1 MNSGYAIPAVAL
13 VVVATVLVGAFG
25 LRISRTTSDF
35 YVASRTVGPR
45 LNAAAISGEYLSA
58 ASFLGIAGLV
68 LVQGPDMLWYP
79 VGYTAGYLVL
89 LLFVAAPLRRSG
101 AYTLPDFAEARLAS
115 QGVRRLAGA
124 FVVGVG
130 WLYLLPQLQGAGLTL
145 TVLSGAPDWLGGV
158 IVAVVVTAIVAAGGM
173 RSITFVQAFQYW
185 LKLTALLV
193 PALFLVLAWQGDGAP
208 GRAFE
213 EPAAFREQRSVRV
226 DDTLTLKLAEP
237 LTVTAEGTVDGRAH
251 DGTRLILPAGI
262 HRIEAGTRLTFAAD
276 TPVPA
281 AGRGADDALSPSR
294 AESRTERPLYATYG
308 LILATFLGTMGLPH
322 VVVRFYTS
330 PTGVAARR
338 TTVAVLGL
346 IGAFYLLP
354 PVYGALGRLYAPE
367 LTLTGDAD
375 AAVLLLPDRV
385 LGGVGGDL
393 LGALVAG
400 GAFAAFLSTASGL
413 TMAVAGVLTQDVLPS
428 RAVPHF
434 RLGTLLAMA
443 VPLAASALVGGLPV
457 ADAVGLAFAVSASS
471 FCPLLVLG
479 IWWRRLTPPGA
490 AAGML
495 VGGGSALL
503 AVAATMGGFPGGG
516 GALHALLAWPAL
528 WSVPLGFLT
537 MVLVSLATPGRVPAG
552 TAAILARFHL
562 PEELGTEE
570 LRGDDGLQ
578 AGGAATGP
586 GAEGPRGGGPRT
598 GPRTGPPEPERAR
611 AEGPVTGALR
621 DGAGLR
627 PARPPAASAPDAPH
641 RPTER
646 RDGDRAGSRQAG
658 SEPTESGLPGEP
670 SRPGRLGRGG
680 DRAETPPAGGEPP
693 GESSRSTGPWD
704 GDGRRAGGFQTRS
717 GPSEVGVPGA
727 AWGGDGRTGVPLAG
741 SGPSGETSRRAGPWE
756 GGGSAG
762 GSPAGSGPPEGGP
775 SGAPDERG
783 AP

>member
-1 MNSGYAIPAVAL
+1 MNSSYAVPAVAL
-13 VVVATVLVGAFG
+13 VVLATVLVGAFG

-68 LVQGPDMLWYP
+68 LTQGPDMLWYP

-101 AYTLPDFAEARLAS
+101 AYTLPDFAEARLSS
-115 QGVRRLAGA
+115 QAVRRLAGA
-124 FVVGVG
+124 FVVGTG

-145 TVLSGAPDWLGGV
+145 TVLTGAPDSLGGL
-158 IVAVVVTAIVAAGGM
+158 IVAVVVVAIVAAGGM

-193 PALFLVLAWQGDGAP
+193 PALFLILAWQGDGAP
-208 GRAFE
+208 RHAFD
-213 EPAAFREQRSVRV
+213 EPATFREHSVVRV
-226 DDTLTLKLAEP
+226 DDTLDVKLDRP
-237 LTVTAEGTVDGRAH
+237 LTVTVTGTIDGRTH
-251 DGTRLILPAGI
+251 DERELRLPAGT
-262 HRIEAGTRLTFAAD
+262 HRIESGTRLTFAQGAE
-276 TPVPA
+276 VPEPDHR
-281 AGRGADDALSPSR
+281 AGGGLSPSQ
-294 AESRTERPLYATYG
+294 AENRGERPLYATYG

-330 PTGVAARR
+330 PHGVAARR

-367 LTLTGDAD
+367 LTLAGDAD
-375 AAVLLLPDRV
+375 AAILLLPDRMI
-385 LGGVGGDL
+385 GGLGGDL

-428 RAVPHF
+428 RGVRHF
-434 RLGTLLAMA
+434 RLGTVLAMA
-443 VPLAASALVGGLPV
+443 VPLAASVLVGGLPV

-503 AVAATMGGFPGGG
+503 AVAATMAGFPGA

-537 MVLVSLATPGRVPAG
+537 MILVSLATPGRVPAG

-562 PEELGTEE
+562 PEEL
-570 LRGDDGLQ
+570 
-578 AGGAATGP
+578 
-586 GAEGPRGGGPRT
+586 
-598 GPRTGPPEPERAR
+598 R
-611 AEGPVTGALR
+611 AEAK
-621 DGAGLR
+621 A
-627 PARPPAASAPDAPH
+627 
-641 RPTER
+641 
-646 RDGDRAGSRQAG
+646 
-658 SEPTESGLPGEP
+658 
-670 SRPGRLGRGG
+670 
-680 DRAETPPAGGEPP
+680 
-693 GESSRSTGPWD
+693 
-704 GDGRRAGGFQTRS
+704 
-717 GPSEVGVPGA
+717 
-727 AWGGDGRTGVPLAG
+727 
-741 SGPSGETSRRAGPWE
+741 
-756 GGGSAG
+756 
-762 GSPAGSGPPEGGP
+762 
-775 SGAPDERG
+775 
-783 AP
+783 

>member
-1 MNSGYAIPAVAL
+1 MNTAYAVTAVAL
-13 VVVATVLVGAFG
+13 VAVATVLVGAFG

-68 LVQGPDMLWYP
+68 LIQGPDMLWYP

-101 AYTLPDFAEARLAS
+101 AYTLPDFAEARLS
-115 QGVRRLAGA
+115 SHTVRRLAGTL
-124 FVVGVG
+124 VVGVG

-145 TVLSGAPDWLGGV
+145 TVLTDAPDWLGAV
-158 IVAVVVTAIVAAGGM
+158 IVAVVVTVIVAAGGM

-193 PALFLVLAWQGDGAP
+193 PALFLVLAWQRDGAP
-208 GRAFE
+208 SHAFD
-213 EPAAFREQRSVRV
+213 EPAEFREQRVVRV
-226 DDTLTLKLAEP
+226 DGTVDLRITSP
-237 LTVTAEGTVDGRAH
+237 LTVTVDGTVDGRDH
-251 DGTRLILPAGI
+251 TGTEVHLPAGT
-262 HRIEAGTRLTFAAD
+262 HRVDGGTRLTFAAGAE
-276 TPVPA
+276 VPTT
-281 AGRGADDALSPSR
+281 GNGADDALSPSR

-308 LILATFLGTMGLPH
+308 LILATFFGTMGLPH

-330 PTGVAARR
+330 PHGVAARR

-375 AAVLLLPDRV
+375 AAVLLLPGRMV
-385 LGGVGGDL
+385 GGTGGDL

-428 RAVPHF
+428 RGVRHF
-434 RLGTLLAMA
+434 RLGTVLAMA
-443 VPLAASALVGGLPV
+443 VPLAASILVGGLPV

-495 VGGGSALL
+495 VGGGSAFL
-503 AVAATMGGFPGGG
+503 AVAATMAGYPGAGPW
-516 GALHALLAWPAL
+516 HALLAWPAL

-537 MVLVSLATPGRVPAG
+537 MVLVSLATPGRVPPG
-552 TAAILARFHL
+552 TAAVLARFHL
-562 PEELGTEE
+562 PEELRTE
-570 LRGDDGLQ
+570 
-578 AGGAATGP
+578 
-586 GAEGPRGGGPRT
+586 
-598 GPRTGPPEPERAR
+598 
-611 AEGPVTGALR
+611 V
-621 DGAGLR
+621 
-627 PARPPAASAPDAPH
+627 SA
-641 RPTER
+641 
-646 RDGDRAGSRQAG
+646 
-658 SEPTESGLPGEP
+658 
-670 SRPGRLGRGG
+670 
-680 DRAETPPAGGEPP
+680 
-693 GESSRSTGPWD
+693 
-704 GDGRRAGGFQTRS
+704 
-717 GPSEVGVPGA
+717 
-727 AWGGDGRTGVPLAG
+727 
-741 SGPSGETSRRAGPWE
+741 
-756 GGGSAG
+756 
-762 GSPAGSGPPEGGP
+762 
-775 SGAPDERG
+775 
-783 AP
+783 

>member
-1 MNSGYAIPAVAL
+1 MNENYAVPAVAL
-13 VVVATVLVGAFG
+13 VVVATVFVGAFG

-79 VGYTAGYLVL
+79 VGYTVGYLVL
-89 LLFVAAPLRRSG
+89 LIFVAAPLRRSG

-115 QGVRRLAGA
+115 QGMRRLAGA

-145 TVLSGAPDWLGGV
+145 NVLTGASKSLGGV
-158 IVAVVVTAIVAAGGM
+158 IVAVVVVATVAAGGM

-193 PALFLVLAWQGDGAP
+193 PALFLVLAWQDDGAP
-208 GRAFE
+208 RHAFD
-213 EPAAFREQRSVRV
+213 EPARFREHRVVRV
-226 DDTLTLKLAEP
+226 DAGLDLKLGGP
-237 LTVTAEGTVDGRAH
+237 LTVTADGTVDGVRYEAERLRLPTGVH
-251 DGTRLILPAGI
+251 RIEEGTRLAFTKG
-262 HRIEAGTRLTFAAD
+262 D
-276 TPVPA
+276 PVPVA
-281 AGRGADDALSPSR
+281 DRGGNGGMSTSLAEGR
-294 AESRTERPLYATYG
+294 EERPLYATYG

-330 PTGVAARR
+330 PNGVAARR
-338 TTVAVLGL
+338 TTVVVLGL

-385 LGGVGGDL
+385 IGGLGGDL

-428 RAVPHF
+428 RGVRHF
-434 RLGTLLAMA
+434 RLGTVLAMIM
-443 VPLAASALVGGLPV
+443 PLAASMLVGGLPV

-479 IWWRRLTPPGA
+479 IWWHRLTPPGA

-503 AVAATMGGFPGGG
+503 AVAATMAGFPRTGS
-516 GALHALLAWPAL
+516 LHALLAWPAL

-537 MVLVSLATPGRVPAG
+537 MVLVSLATPRRVPAG

-562 PEELGTEE
+562 PEELAQGQVRTEVK
-570 LRGDDGLQ
+570 
-578 AGGAATGP
+578 A
-586 GAEGPRGGGPRT
+586 
-598 GPRTGPPEPERAR
+598 
-611 AEGPVTGALR
+611 
-621 DGAGLR
+621 
-627 PARPPAASAPDAPH
+627 
-641 RPTER
+641 
-646 RDGDRAGSRQAG
+646 
-658 SEPTESGLPGEP
+658 
-670 SRPGRLGRGG
+670 
-680 DRAETPPAGGEPP
+680 
-693 GESSRSTGPWD
+693 
-704 GDGRRAGGFQTRS
+704 
-717 GPSEVGVPGA
+717 
-727 AWGGDGRTGVPLAG
+727 
-741 SGPSGETSRRAGPWE
+741 
-756 GGGSAG
+756 
-762 GSPAGSGPPEGGP
+762 
-775 SGAPDERG
+775 
-783 AP
+783 

>member
-1 MNSGYAIPAVAL
+1 MDQNYAVPAVAL

-101 AYTLPDFAEARLAS
+101 AYTLPDFAEARLGS
-115 QGVRRLAGA
+115 QAVRRLAGA

-145 TVLSGAPDWLGGV
+145 AVLTDAPDWFGGV
-158 IVAVVVTAIVAAGGM
+158 LVAVVVVATVAAGGM

-193 PALFLVLAWQGDGAP
+193 PALFLVLAWQSDGAP
-208 GRAFE
+208 RDAFD
-213 EPAAFREQRSVRV
+213 EPAAFREQSVVRV
-226 DDTLTLKLAEP
+226 DDSLDLKLSQP
-237 LTVTAEGTVDGRAH
+237 LGVTATGTVDGRRYE
-251 DGTRLILPAGI
+251 DERVELPAGVHHI
-262 HRIEAGTRLTFAAD
+262 ARGTRLTFTKGD
-276 TPVPA
+276 PVPA
-281 AGRGADDALSPSR
+281 ADRGSNGGMSTSLASGR
-294 AESRTERPLYATYG
+294 EERPLYATYG

-330 PTGVAARR
+330 PHGVAARR

-367 LTLTGDAD
+367 LTLTGQAD
-375 AAVLLLPDRV
+375 AAVLLLPDRMI
-385 LGGVGGDL
+385 GGVGGDL

-428 RAVPHF
+428 RGVRHF
-434 RLGTLLAMA
+434 RLGTVLAMA
-443 VPLAASALVGGLPV
+443 VPAAASMLVGGLPV

-495 VGGGSALL
+495 IGGGSALV
-503 AVAATMGGFPGGG
+503 AVGATMAGFPGTGP
-516 GALHALLAWPAL
+516 LHALLAWPAL
-528 WSVPLGFLT
+528 WSVPLGFVT
-537 MVLVSLATPGRVPAG
+537 MIVVSLATPGRVPVG

-562 PEELGTEE
+562 PEELA
-570 LRGDDGLQ
+570 RGQ
-578 AGGAATGP
+578 V
-586 GAEGPRGGGPRT
+586 
-598 GPRTGPPEPERAR
+598 R
-611 AEGPVTGALR
+611 AEAK
-621 DGAGLR
+621 A
-627 PARPPAASAPDAPH
+627 
-641 RPTER
+641 
-646 RDGDRAGSRQAG
+646 
-658 SEPTESGLPGEP
+658 
-670 SRPGRLGRGG
+670 
-680 DRAETPPAGGEPP
+680 
-693 GESSRSTGPWD
+693 
-704 GDGRRAGGFQTRS
+704 
-717 GPSEVGVPGA
+717 
-727 AWGGDGRTGVPLAG
+727 
-741 SGPSGETSRRAGPWE
+741 
-756 GGGSAG
+756 
-762 GSPAGSGPPEGGP
+762 
-775 SGAPDERG
+775 
-783 AP
+783 

>member
-1 MNSGYAIPAVAL
+1 MNSNYAVPAVAL

-115 QGVRRLAGA
+115 QAVRRLAGA

-145 TVLSGAPDWLGGV
+145 TVLTGAPAWLGGV
-158 IVAVVVTAIVAAGGM
+158 IVAAVVVATVAAGGM

-193 PALFLVLAWQGDGAP
+193 PVLFLVLAWQDDGAP
-208 GRAFE
+208 RPAFE
-213 EPAAFREQRSVRV
+213 EPATFREQRAVRV
-226 DDTLTLKLAEP
+226 DAGLDLKLDAP
-237 LTVTAEGTVDGRAH
+237 LTVTVSGTVDGRAH
-251 DGTRLILPAGI
+251 DHDRLRLPAGT
-262 HRIEAGTRLTFAAD
+262 HRVEQGTRLTFD
-276 TPVPA
+276 
-281 AGRGADDALSPSR
+281 RGAAVPTADRSGSGGMSTSLAASR
-294 AESRTERPLYATYG
+294 EERPLYATYG

-330 PTGVAARR
+330 PHGVAARR
-338 TTVAVLGL
+338 TTVAVLAL
-346 IGAFYLLP
+346 IGGFYLLP

-367 LTLTGDAD
+367 LTLTDDAD
-375 AAVLLLPDRV
+375 ATVLLLPERMI
-385 LGGVGGDL
+385 GGLGGDL

-413 TMAVAGVLTQDVLPS
+413 TMAVAGVLTQDVLPA
-428 RAVPHF
+428 RGVRHF
-434 RLGTLLAMA
+434 RLGTVLAMV
-443 VPLAASALVGGLPV
+443 VPLAAGMLVGGLPV

-495 VGGGSALL
+495 VGGGSAFV
-503 AVAATMGGFPGGG
+503 AVAATMAGFPGTGP
-516 GALHALLAWPAL
+516 LHSLLAWPAL
-528 WSVPLGFLT
+528 WSVPLSFLT
-537 MVLVSLATPGRVPAG
+537 MVLVSLATAGRVPVG

-562 PEELGTEE
+562 PEEL
-570 LRGDDGLQ
+570 
-578 AGGAATGP
+578 
-586 GAEGPRGGGPRT
+586 
-598 GPRTGPPEPERAR
+598 R
-611 AEGPVTGALR
+611 AEAK
-621 DGAGLR
+621 A
-627 PARPPAASAPDAPH
+627 
-641 RPTER
+641 
-646 RDGDRAGSRQAG
+646 
-658 SEPTESGLPGEP
+658 
-670 SRPGRLGRGG
+670 
-680 DRAETPPAGGEPP
+680 
-693 GESSRSTGPWD
+693 
-704 GDGRRAGGFQTRS
+704 
-717 GPSEVGVPGA
+717 
-727 AWGGDGRTGVPLAG
+727 
-741 SGPSGETSRRAGPWE
+741 
-756 GGGSAG
+756 
-762 GSPAGSGPPEGGP
+762 
-775 SGAPDERG
+775 
-783 AP
+783 

>member
-1 MNSGYAIPAVAL
+1 MNSSYSVPAVAL

-115 QGVRRLAGA
+115 QAVRRLAGA

-145 TVLSGAPDWLGGV
+145 TVLTGAPEWLGGV
-158 IVAVVVTAIVAAGGM
+158 IVAAVVVATVAAGGM

-193 PALFLVLAWQGDGAP
+193 PALFLILAWQGDGAP
-208 GRAFE
+208 SHAFE
-213 EPAAFREQRSVRV
+213 EPATFREQRIVKV
-226 DDTLTLKLAEP
+226 ADTLDLTLDQP
-237 LTVTAEGTVDGRAH
+237 LTVTVTGTVDGRPH
-251 DGTRLILPAGI
+251 DDQRLRLPAGT
-262 HRIEAGTRLTFAAD
+262 HHIERGTRFTFAKG
-276 TPVPA
+276 TTVPA
-281 AGRGADDALSPSR
+281 ADRRTGDGMSTSLAAGRED
-294 AESRTERPLYATYG
+294 RPLYATYG

-330 PTGVAARR
+330 PHGVAARR

-346 IGAFYLLP
+346 IGCFYLLP

-375 AAVLLLPDRV
+375 AAVLLLPERMI
-385 LGGVGGDL
+385 GGLGGDL

-413 TMAVAGVLTQDVLPS
+413 TMAVAGVLTQDVLPA
-428 RAVPHF
+428 RGVRHF
-434 RLGTLLAMA
+434 RLGTVLAMC
-443 VPLAASALVGGLPV
+443 VPLAASVLVGGLPV

-495 VGGGSALL
+495 VGGGSAFL
-503 AVAATMGGFPGGG
+503 AVAATMAGLPARGP
-516 GALHALLAWPAL
+516 LHALLAWPAL

-537 MVLVSLATPGRVPAG
+537 MVVVSLATASRVPAG

-562 PEELGTEE
+562 PEEL
-570 LRGDDGLQ
+570 
-578 AGGAATGP
+578 
-586 GAEGPRGGGPRT
+586 
-598 GPRTGPPEPERAR
+598 R
-611 AEGPVTGALR
+611 AEVKA
-621 DGAGLR
+621 
-627 PARPPAASAPDAPH
+627 
-641 RPTER
+641 
-646 RDGDRAGSRQAG
+646 
-658 SEPTESGLPGEP
+658 
-670 SRPGRLGRGG
+670 
-680 DRAETPPAGGEPP
+680 
-693 GESSRSTGPWD
+693 
-704 GDGRRAGGFQTRS
+704 
-717 GPSEVGVPGA
+717 
-727 AWGGDGRTGVPLAG
+727 
-741 SGPSGETSRRAGPWE
+741 
-756 GGGSAG
+756 
-762 GSPAGSGPPEGGP
+762 
-775 SGAPDERG
+775 
-783 AP
+783 

>member
-1 MNSGYAIPAVAL
+1 MNENYAVPAVAL
-13 VVVATVLVGAFG
+13 VVVATVFVGAFG

-115 QGVRRLAGA
+115 SAVRRLAGA

-145 TVLSGAPDWLGGV
+145 NVLTGASKSLGGI
-158 IVAVVVTAIVAAGGM
+158 IVAVVVVATVAAGGM

-193 PALFLVLAWQGDGAP
+193 PALFLVLAWQGDGSP
-208 GRAFE
+208 RHPFD
-213 EPAAFREQRSVRV
+213 EPATFREHQVVRV
-226 DDTLTLKLAEP
+226 DSSLDLKLAEP
-237 LTVTAEGTVDGRAH
+237 LSVTTTGTVDGERYEDERVRLSAGVH
-251 DGTRLILPAGI
+251 RIEQGTRLGFTKGDHVPV
-262 HRIEAGTRLTFAAD
+262 AD
-276 TPVPA
+276 RGSNGGMSTSLA
-281 AGRGADDALSPSR
+281 EGRED
-294 AESRTERPLYATYG
+294 RPLYATYG

-330 PTGVAARR
+330 PHGVAARR
-338 TTVAVLGL
+338 TTVVVLGL

-354 PVYGALGRLYAPE
+354 PLYGALGRLYAPD

-385 LGGVGGDL
+385 IGGLGGDL

-428 RAVPHF
+428 RGVRHF
-434 RLGTLLAMA
+434 RLGTVLAMS
-443 VPLAASALVGGLPV
+443 VPLAASMLVGGLPV

-503 AVAATMGGFPGGG
+503 AVAATMAGFPDTGS
-516 GALHALLAWPAL
+516 LHALLAWPAL

-537 MVLVSLATPGRVPAG
+537 MVLVSLATPSRVPAG

-562 PEELGTEE
+562 PEQLS
-570 LRGDDGLQ
+570 
-578 AGGAATGP
+578 GGQV
-586 GAEGPRGGGPRT
+586 RT
-598 GPRTGPPEPERAR
+598 A
-611 AEGPVTGALR
+611 V
-621 DGAGLR
+621 
-627 PARPPAASAPDAPH
+627 SAKEAK
-641 RPTER
+641 E
-646 RDGDRAGSRQAG
+646 AK
-658 SEPTESGLPGEP
+658 
-670 SRPGRLGRGG
+670 
-680 DRAETPPAGGEPP
+680 
-693 GESSRSTGPWD
+693 
-704 GDGRRAGGFQTRS
+704 
-717 GPSEVGVPGA
+717 EVEA
-727 AWGGDGRTGVPLAG
+727 
-741 SGPSGETSRRAGPWE
+741 
-756 GGGSAG
+756 
-762 GSPAGSGPPEGGP
+762 
-775 SGAPDERG
+775 
-783 AP
+783 